1 MTIKANTNSTLLRA
15 LKTNLPM
22 PNPKGT
28 LIPGARNLS
37 QASIKLMAQTNP
49 IHRKV
54 QIRAMGI
61 FTTVIAMEWK
71 DCYYNTQFIKETL
84 RGPLRQFPIIL
95 ILKLIRVIQKLISL
109 IVRYLIT
116 QIFCWKKVFIELKY
130 FLEDNMVF
138 FGIRILLKI

>member
-1 MTIKANTNSTLLRA
+1 MLMMTIKANTNSTLLRA

-61 FTTVIAMEWK
+61 FTTVIAMELK
-71 DCYYNTQFIKETL
+71 DYFCSIRFLNETFL
-84 RGPLRQFPIIL
+84 PFVVLA
-95 ILKLIRVIQKLISL
+95 ISFVL
-109 IVRYLIT
+109 LFHLQNFHPPFR
-116 QIFCWKKVFIELKY
+116 KKDLTI
-130 FLEDNMVF
+130 D
-138 FGIRILLKI
+138 